1 MFPAL
6 LNWGFLGG
14 EDTIF
19 PMGLRMKVKSEA
31 VVLSEFWA
39 AGDD

>member
-6 LNWGFLGG
+6 LNSGFLGE
-14 EDTIF
+14 EDIIF
-19 PMGLRMKVKSEA
+19 PMVLRMKVKSVA